1 VVTDGVNTVSRI
13 AFTRDT
19 GATWTAQLPLSWS
32 ANDTVNGLVC
42 TSARNCLVSATSNT
56 NSLDLEV
63 THDGGTTWSARLVPT
78 KWTSLTSLW
87 CHKLVC
93 NALASTAS
101 KSLVVRSS
109 TFGRTWHSKALRAS
123 ANALAC
129 VTLNRCVVAG
139 ETNPSS
145 AWFAL
150 VSDLQVSVAILKYVP
165 SPLVDVACGTK
176 VCTAVG
182 VSTVLAFRP

>member
-1 VVTDGVNTVSRI
+1 
-13 AFTRDT
+13 
-19 GATWTAQLPLSWS
+19 
-32 ANDTVNGLVC
+32 
-42 TSARNCLVSATSNT
+42 
-56 NSLDLEV
+56 
-63 THDGGTTWSARLVPT
+63 
-78 KWTSLTSLW
+78 
-87 CHKLVC
+87 
-93 NALASTAS
+93 
-101 KSLVVRSS
+101 
-109 TFGRTWHSKALRAS
+109 LRAS